1 VNATLLLVDDDP
13 NIIRLLHEAL
23 RGLGQF
29 FFATDGTAGLSV
41 ARERQPDIVLLDG
54 EMPGMDGFE
63 LCAALKANP
72 KTADAAI
79 IFVTAHNS
87 IEHETRALDLGAAD
101 FVHKPI
107 SPPVVRA
114 RVRNHLAL
122 KTTAD
127 DLRRLSNTDPLTGL
141 PNRRTFE
148 TALDSEWRRGWRT
161 SRPLAVAMVDIDFF
175 KNYNDF
181 YGHLA
186 GDVCLQAVSGV
197 LREAVRRAG
206 ELVARYGG
214 EEFIVL
220 LPDTDI
226 RGAAKFGELQS
237 AKLRVLEIRHAKS
250 SVCDFV
256 TASIGVASI
265 VPGQDTARE
274 ALIDAA
280 DKALYRAK
288 ASGRN
293 RMVADATLM
302 DTLGQ

>member
-1 VNATLLLVDDDP
+1 MNAILLLVDDDP
-13 NIIRLLHEAL
+13 NIVRLLHEAL
-23 RGLGQF
+23 RGLGQC
-29 FFATDGTAGLSV
+29 FFATDGAAGLCV

-63 LCAALKANP
+63 LCAALKANAQ
-72 KTADAAI
+72 TADAAI

-122 KTTAD
+122 KATTD

-161 SRPLAVAMVDIDFF
+161 NRPLAMAIVDIDFF

-181 YGHLA
+181 YGHPA
-186 GDVCLQAVSGV
+186 GDACLQAVSGV

-214 EEFIVL
+214 EEFVVL
-220 LPDTDI
+220 LPETDI
-226 RGAAKFGELQS
+226 RGAAKFGELLS
-237 AKLRVLEIRHAKS
+237 AKLRVLQIRHAKS

-265 VPGQDTARE
+265 VPGQDTCQRT
-274 ALIDAA
+274 LLDAA

-288 ASGRN
+288 ESGRN
-293 RMVADATLM
+293 RMVADATLRSN
-302 DTLGQ
+302 LER